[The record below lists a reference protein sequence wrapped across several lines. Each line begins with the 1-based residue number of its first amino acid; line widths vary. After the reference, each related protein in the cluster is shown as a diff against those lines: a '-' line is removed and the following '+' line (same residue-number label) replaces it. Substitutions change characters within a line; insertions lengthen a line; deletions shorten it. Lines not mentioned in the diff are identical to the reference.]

1 MLLLY
6 SEERSQKAHPF
17 GNREETATGVPVA
30 IKVLDLDTQDD
41 ELIDIQKEIS
51 LLSRCDSPFITR
63 YRGSLLQGSKLW
75 LILDYAG
82 GGSVRGLLK
91 SGTLTEP
98 VIALV
103 CLQVLQAIVYLH
115 RQASIIHRDIKAG
128 IVPLS
133 FPGELLLLTVIAIGE
148 QQISS

>member
-1 MLLLY
+1 M
-6 SEERSQKAHPF
+6 
-17 GNREETATGVPVA
+17 A

-41 ELIDIQKEIS
+41 ELLDIQKEIS

-63 YRGSLLQGSKLW
+63 YRGSQLQGSKLW

-91 SGTLTEP
+91 SGNLSEQ
-98 VIALV
+98 VISLICV
-103 CLQVLQAIVYLH
+103 QVLQALVYLH

-128 IVPLS
+128 VS
-133 FPGELLLLTVIAIGE
+133 IALFCYDGIRL
-148 QQISS
+148 IRDIHSKHSTDSRWTSKTL